1 MINEDNIE
9 LYLFRYKEGLLD
21 EAETAEVEKALASR
35 PDWQELADLYDPEL
49 TLPAGATMPYAD
61 FESLRD
67 GGPRAVEKKT
77 IRLGEA
83 VYLRRIPI
91 WKTIGIAASLLV
103 FVTFF
108 VKFLDNMPADGGAIV
123 AEQGTVTLD
132 SVTQPILDTDIV
144 ESFMETCESIPT
156 RTVDKTDENLLAEV
170 VEDNFFEELNP
181 ETYSAETE
189 PEVEMT
195 KAVDTIKYKIGN
207 GTTRELNDPMDQ
219 EVLYADN
226 IIVRKAPDPSESAQP
241 TTRQQLR
248 SIAKRATSIIAG
260 ASSNRQQRRQA
271 FGEYIE
277 DQIEN
282 NEILSNII
290 ATIE

>member
-21 EAETAEVEKALASR
+21 EAETAEVEKALALR

-123 AEQGTVTLD
+123 AEQGTVTVD
-132 SVTQPILDTDIV
+132 SVTQPIPDTDVV
-144 ESFMETCESIPT
+144 ESFMETRESAPT

-226 IIVRKAPDPSESAQP
+226 IIVRKAPDPSESAQS